1 MFRNVSNVNKRLET
15 SLRSK
20 TFPRSSYVQKYLFQ
34 ISNSKQMSNVY
45 HQIFTKSLHSLI
57 CEFQEKINESGK
69 FEAFVAGKQG
79 NAPQQRREFNISK
92 SKCVNTFY
100 PFCTILQ
107 KNKMTDMHTAALMA
121 DHFDKIQKLPN
132 PIEGVPNFRC
142 VPGYQVIK
150 HFSFVISHVS

>member
-1 MFRNVSNVNKRLET
+1 MKVE
-15 SLRSK
+15 SLKLLLLGR
-20 TFPRSSYVQKYLFQ
+20 
-34 ISNSKQMSNVY
+34 
-45 HQIFTKSLHSLI
+45 
-57 CEFQEKINESGK
+57 
-69 FEAFVAGKQG
+69 KQG
-79 NAPQQRREFNISK
+79 NAPQQRGEFNISR
-92 SKCVNTFY
+92 SESVNTFN

-150 HFSFVISHVS
+150 HVSFVTHHISCLVKIIAMHKIIISV

>member
-1 MFRNVSNVNKRLET
+1 M
-15 SLRSK
+15 
-20 TFPRSSYVQKYLFQ
+20 
-34 ISNSKQMSNVY
+34 
-45 HQIFTKSLHSLI
+45 SLHISI

-79 NAPQQRREFNISK
+79 NAPQQRGEFNISK
-92 SKCVNTFY
+92 SECVNTFN

-150 HFSFVISHVS
+150 HFSFVTSHGSYKVNLCHAQNNNFCSICNSNCLILEMTFLFREAYPMPTRFYYV